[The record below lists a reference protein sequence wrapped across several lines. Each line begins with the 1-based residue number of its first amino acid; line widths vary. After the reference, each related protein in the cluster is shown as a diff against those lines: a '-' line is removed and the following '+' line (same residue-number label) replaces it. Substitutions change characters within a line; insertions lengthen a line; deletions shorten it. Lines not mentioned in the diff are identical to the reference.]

1 VNYIVTAKAMQFPIS
16 LARAPTRPVNPV
28 ADNSAEL
35 RDEGRRQA
43 SNYVYRGEV
52 LESSSDRSYKP
63 EYNLQISP
71 ENRRAIN
78 SYRQTANAAPVVG
91 RILDGYI

>member
-16 LARAPTRPVNPV
+16 LDRAPTRAVSPI

-35 RDEGRRQA
+35 RDEGRQQA
-43 SNYVYRGEV
+43 SNGEV